1 MKLCKINNKIKSFK
15 KLQKMIQ
22 FHLMIKNKLNK
33 FKKSKI
39 KVFKMILMKKLIF
52 KINLPPQLNK
62 IQSIFNN

>member
-1 MKLCKINNKIKSFK
+1 
-15 KLQKMIQ
+15 MIQ